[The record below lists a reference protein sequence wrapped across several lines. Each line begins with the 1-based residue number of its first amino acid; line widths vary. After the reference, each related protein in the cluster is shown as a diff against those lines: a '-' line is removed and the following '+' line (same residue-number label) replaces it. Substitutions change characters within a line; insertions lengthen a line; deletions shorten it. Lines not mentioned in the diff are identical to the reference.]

1 MAFKQFTRCI
11 APADYNPNRVAV
23 ILGYSALAASV
34 AFGMVML
41 SGAFYCRWIIAEIA
55 LMAGVLG
62 YCENWL
68 YGRLICLGGDVD
80 CIGVIVSVSPPSPD
94 FIFSSAP
101 DKILDLDW
109 DTDFSINLL
118 LQNCPF
124 DIKQAVAEQTPP
136 FGHLIAPQPA
146 ITAIGKATAGHPA
159 FDEASGTTSAALHAE
174 FEGAGNDTLRKGA
187 EAGLGLAIAALL
199 ACIALPFPAG
209 LILAVL
215 AAMAL
220 FLGATA
226 GNNDFGSPSDVD
238 VGELHTNTVDP
249 ETGQAVGADVLFVQG
264 TWVYDS
270 LHEGWN
276 EIHPIKVC
284 TKIGCWKGDWTDFTC
299 GEEGGPPPDII
310 LRLRRGFQVAQAEV
324 TLENQKLPENQ
335 WQVHPDLDGCF
346 RDIIL

>member
-23 ILGYSALAASV
+23 IAGYVAAATGPAL
-34 AFGMVML
+34 GMVAL
-41 SGAFYCRWIIAEIA
+41 SGRWDCWPIIPEIA
-55 LMAGVLG
+55 FMAGVVG

-80 CIGVIVSVSPPSPD
+80 CIGVIVSISPP
-94 FIFSSAP
+94 AP
-101 DKILDLDW
+101 DLSDLDW

-118 LQNCPF
+118 PQNCEF
-124 DIKQAVAEQTPP
+124 GISQADAEQRAP

-146 ITAIGKATAGHPA
+146 VTAIGQPTPGLTA
-159 FDEASGTTSAALHAE
+159 FDEASGTTSAILHAE
-174 FEGAGNDTLRKGA
+174 FEGAGNDTLMKGA

-215 AAMAL
+215 ALMAFL
-220 FLGATA
+220 LGATA
-226 GNNDFGSPSDVD
+226 GNNDFGSPSDVG

-249 ETGQAVGADVLFVQG
+249 ETGLAVGADVLFVQG
-264 TWVYDS
+264 TWVYDP

-276 EIHPIKVC
+276 EIHPIKTC
-284 TKIGCWKGDWTDFTC
+284 TKIGCWKGDWTDTTC
-299 GEEGGPPPDII
+299 GGEGGTTPPDII
-310 LRLRRGFQVAQAEV
+310 LRLRQGFQVAQAEV
-324 TLENQKLPENQ
+324 TLDNQKLPENQ